1 MAARIPDTSPG
12 DLLRFSVENTLSTPV
27 QDVIEF
33 VGAALIDFTRVAEA
47 ATASVAAISIQ
58 DNANVARQRSSF
70 DLAQQSTLVNPVEK
84 SQQLRG
90 PSSAKN
96 PLLHGRVV
104 NIDQGGASWWVESK
118 QGST

>member
-1 MAARIPDTSPG
+1 
-12 DLLRFSVENTLSTPV
+12 
-27 QDVIEF
+27 
-33 VGAALIDFTRVAEA
+33 
-47 ATASVAAISIQ
+47 VAAISIQ

-96 PLLHGRVV
+96 PLLHSRVV
-104 NIDQGGASWWVESK
+104 YIDQGGASWWVESK